1 MSALIVQRKKEFAYQ
16 LIPFNIYLNN
26 KKIGKLDSGETK
38 RFNIHPGKY
47 TIVIKGGI
55 FLKSRAVNFVLNR
68 EIPLVFEVGNFGNG
82 YFRRFLSLRKI
93 FPQSQIEH

>member
-26 KKIGKLDSGETK
+26 KKIGKLESGETK

-55 FLKSRAVNFVLNR
+55 FLKSKEITFVLNM
-68 EIPLVFEVGNFGNG
+68 ENPLVFEVGNFGKG
-82 YFRRFLSLRKI
+82 YFKRFLSLRKI
-93 FPQSQIEH
+93 FPQ